1 MDAFGDTLLALVY
14 IFCLLHYRDKFWEF
28 LLRLFPTEEHT
39 KVARIVNATS
49 DVARKYLWGRLIL
62 IFILAVLYGIG
73 FVIIGLQNALFLA
86 LIAAIFTFV
95 PYIGPLIGFVFPL
108 LVALASQNV
117 LTLVLGVLAVYLVAQ
132 FVESY
137 ILEPMIV
144 GSEVNL
150 NPFFTILAIVVGG
163 LMWGVPGMILG
174 IPILG
179 IVRIILENIEP
190 LRPYAF
196 LLGEQQESSKISS

>member
-1 MDAFGDTLLALVY
+1 
-14 IFCLLHYRDKFWEF
+14 
-28 LLRLFPTEEHT
+28 
-39 KVARIVNATS
+39 
-49 DVARKYLWGRLIL
+49 
-62 IFILAVLYGIG
+62 
-73 FVIIGLQNALFLA
+73 
-86 LIAAIFTFV
+86 
-95 PYIGPLIGFVFPL
+95 
-108 LVALASQNV
+108 
-117 LTLVLGVLAVYLVAQ
+117 
-132 FVESY
+132 
-137 ILEPMIV
+137 V

-196 LLGEQQESSKISS
+196 LLGAQQEGDYGSKKG